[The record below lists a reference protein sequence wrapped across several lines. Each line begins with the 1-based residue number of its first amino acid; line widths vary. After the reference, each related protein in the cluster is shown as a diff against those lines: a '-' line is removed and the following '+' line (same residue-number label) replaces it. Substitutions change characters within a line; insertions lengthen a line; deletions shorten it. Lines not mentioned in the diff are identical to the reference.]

1 MLVST
6 VGPFHKL
13 GWVAIRAAVDAGA
26 IYLDSTGE
34 PPFIRSVYEW
44 FGPEA
49 EGTGAA
55 LLTAFG
61 HDYVPGVLAG
71 ALALR
76 DAGPAAERVD
86 VGYFVTGR
94 GRLFS
99 RGTLHSLLGI
109 ALEPGY
115 AFRRGGL
122 RDEPAGARVRTFA
135 VDGRPRPGV
144 SVGASEQFAL
154 PLLAP
159 QLRAVDVYL
168 GWFGRA
174 SGVVHA
180 TSGVTSLVGRVRT
193 ARTAAW
199 ILADYATRRV
209 PAAPAD
215 DGAGRARPCTS
226 SRRRST
232 PTGTLLA
239 RTRLR
244 APEPYAVT
252 ADLLAWG
259 AGRAAEHGVA
269 GVGALDA
276 VAAFGLDEVV
286 KGAAE
291 AGIVVEAV
299 SRRDLGS
306 ARVRRPR
313 RAEPSPVGAIRMPDP
328 TISPL
333 LSLLRRLAIA
343 LGALVLTALIVYFGR
358 DGYRDAYG
366 DRPDQPRRRL
376 LLRHGVGLHHRLRR
390 HRPGQRHRPADHHH
404 RGHAAC
410 G

>member
-1 MLVST
+1 MVARGLRPVLMGRDDAKLAALAERLGGLDTTYADVADRTSLMEQIRGDDVLVST
-6 VGPFHKL
+6 VGPFQKL

-61 HDYVPGVLAG
+61 HEYVPGVLAG

-76 DAGPAAERVD
+76 DAGSGAERVD

-109 ALEPGY
+109 VLEPGF

-122 RDEPAGARVRTFA
+122 RDEPAGTRVRTFA
-135 VDGRPRPGV
+135 VDGRPRSGV
-144 SVGASEQFAL
+144 SVGGSEQFAL

-159 QLRAVDVYL
+159 HLQAVDVYL

-180 TSGVTSLVGRVRT
+180 TSGATALVGRVRT

-209 PAAPAD
+209 PVAPAPEALA
-215 DGAGRARPCTS
+215 GATVHVVAEVFDAAGA
-226 SRRRST
+226 
-232 PTGTLLA
+232 LLA

-244 APEPYAVT
+244 APDPYAVT

-259 AGRAAEHGVA
+259 AGRAAEHGVM

-291 AGIVVEAV
+291 AGIVVEA
-299 SRRDLGS
+299 
-306 ARVRRPR
+306 
-313 RAEPSPVGAIRMPDP
+313 
-328 TISPL
+328 
-333 LSLLRRLAIA
+333 
-343 LGALVLTALIVYFGR
+343 
-358 DGYRDAYG
+358 
-366 DRPDQPRRRL
+366 
-376 LLRHGVGLHHRLRR
+376 
-390 HRPGQRHRPADHHH
+390 
-404 RGHAAC
+404 
-410 G
+410 

>member
-122 RDEPAGARVRTFA
+122 RDEPAGTRMRTFA
-135 VDGRPRPGV
+135 VDGRPRPGL

-168 GWFGRA
+168 GWLAGLGGGAR
-174 SGVVHA
+174 H
-180 TSGVTSLVGRVRT
+180 VR
-193 ARTAAW
+193 
-199 ILADYATRRV
+199 
-209 PAAPAD
+209 D
-215 DGAGRARPCTS
+215 DVAGRTGPHRAHRGLDPGRLRDPARARRPRRARRWPGRPCTS
-226 SRRRST
+226 SPRPST
-232 PTGTLLA
+232 PRAPLLA

-244 APEPYAVT
+244 APEPYALT
-252 ADLLAWG
+252 AELLAWG

-291 AGIVVEAV
+291 AGIVVE
-299 SRRDLGS
+299 G
-306 ARVRRPR
+306 
-313 RAEPSPVGAIRMPDP
+313 
-328 TISPL
+328 
-333 LSLLRRLAIA
+333 
-343 LGALVLTALIVYFGR
+343 
-358 DGYRDAYG
+358 
-366 DRPDQPRRRL
+366 
-376 LLRHGVGLHHRLRR
+376 
-390 HRPGQRHRPADHHH
+390 
-404 RGHAAC
+404 
-410 G
+410 

>member
-1 MLVST
+1 VLFGASGYTGGRVAAAMVARGLRPVLMGRDDAKLAALAERLGGLDTTYADVADRTSLMEQIRADDVLVST

-26 IYLDSTGE
+26 TYLDSAGE
-34 PPFIRSVYEW
+34 APFIRSVYEW

-61 HDYVPGVLAG
+61 HHNVPGVLAG

-86 VGYFVTGR
+86 VGYFGTGR
-94 GRLFS
+94 GRLLS
-99 RGTLHSLLGI
+99 RGALHSLVGI
-109 ALEPGY
+109 AFEPGH

-122 RDEPAGARVRTFA
+122 RDEPAGARRRTFA
-135 VDGRPRPGV
+135 VDGRPRLGL

-159 QLRAVDVYL
+159 QLRAVDVYR
-168 GWFGRA
+168 GQA
-174 SGVVHA
+174 SGVVRA
-180 TSGVTSLVGRVRT
+180 TSGITSLVGRLRT

-209 PAAPAD
+209 PAAPAEAALT
-215 DGAGRARPCTS
+215 GATVHVVAEAFDAADAV
-226 SRRRST
+226 
-232 PTGTLLA
+232 LA
-239 RTRLR
+239 RTRLQ
-244 APEPYAVT
+244 APEPYALT
-252 ADLLAWG
+252 AELLAWG

-276 VAAFGLDEVV
+276 VAAFGLDELE

-291 AGIVVEAV
+291 AGVVVE
-299 SRRDLGS
+299 G
-306 ARVRRPR
+306 
-313 RAEPSPVGAIRMPDP
+313 
-328 TISPL
+328 
-333 LSLLRRLAIA
+333 
-343 LGALVLTALIVYFGR
+343 
-358 DGYRDAYG
+358 
-366 DRPDQPRRRL
+366 
-376 LLRHGVGLHHRLRR
+376 
-390 HRPGQRHRPADHHH
+390 
-404 RGHAAC
+404 
-410 G
+410 

>member
-1 MLVST
+1 MRRIVLFGASGYTGGRVAAAMVARGLRPVLLGRDPAKLSALAERLGGLDTAYADAYDRTSVIEVVEPGDVLVST
-6 VGPFHKL
+6 VGPFHKI
-13 GWVAIRAAVDAGA
+13 GWVAVGAALDAGA
-26 IYLDSTGE
+26 IYLDSAGE

-44 FGPEA
+44 FGPDA

-76 DAGPAAERVD
+76 DAGPAVDRVD

-115 AFRRGGL
+115 AFRRGAV
-122 RDEPAGARVRTFA
+122 RAEPTGARMRTFA

-144 SVGASEQFAL
+144 SIGASEQFAL
-154 PLLAP
+154 PRLAP
-159 QLRAVDVYL
+159 QLQTVDVYL
-168 GWFGRA
+168 GWFGGA
-174 SGVVHA
+174 SGMLHA
-180 TSGVTSLVGRVRT
+180 ASGVTSLLRRVRG
-193 ARTAAW
+193 ARLATGL
-199 ILADYATRRV
+199 LADYATRPV

-215 DGAGRARPCTS
+215 DALAGATVHVVAEAFDAA
-226 SRRRST
+226 
-232 PTGTLLA
+232 GTLLA

-244 APEPYAVT
+244 APEAYGIT
-252 ADLLAWG
+252 AELLAWG

-276 VAAFGLDEVV
+276 VSAFGLDEVM

-291 AGIVVEAV
+291 AGIVVED
-299 SRRDLGS
+299 S
-306 ARVRRPR
+306 
-313 RAEPSPVGAIRMPDP
+313 
-328 TISPL
+328 
-333 LSLLRRLAIA
+333 
-343 LGALVLTALIVYFGR
+343 
-358 DGYRDAYG
+358 
-366 DRPDQPRRRL
+366 
-376 LLRHGVGLHHRLRR
+376 
-390 HRPGQRHRPADHHH
+390 
-404 RGHAAC
+404 
-410 G
+410 

>member
-1 MLVST
+1 VLFGASGYTGGRVAAAMVARGLRPVLLGRDDAKLAALGARLGRLPTAYADVADRTSVMEQIRPDDVLVST

-34 PPFIRSVYEW
+34 PTFVRSVYEW

-76 DAGPAAERVD
+76 DAGPTAERVD

-99 RGTLHSLLGI
+99 RGTLHTLLGI
-109 ALEPGY
+109 AFEPGY

-122 RDEPAGARVRTFA
+122 RDEPAGTRMRTFA
-135 VDGRPRPGV
+135 VEGRPRPGL
-144 SVGASEQFAL
+144 SIGASEQFAL

-159 QLRAVDVYL
+159 QLQAVNVYL

-174 SGVVHA
+174 TGVLRA
-180 TSGVTSLVGRVRT
+180 TSGITSLVGRVRT

-199 ILADYATRRV
+199 ILAELATRRV
-209 PAAPAD
+209 PVAPAEEALA
-215 DGAGRARPCTS
+215 GATVHVVAEAFDAA
-226 SRRRST
+226 
-232 PTGTLLA
+232 GTLRA

-244 APEPYAVT
+244 APEAYGLT
-252 ADLLAWG
+252 AELLAWG

-276 VAAFGLDEVV
+276 VAAFGLDELV

-291 AGIVVEAV
+291 AGIVVEA
-299 SRRDLGS
+299 
-306 ARVRRPR
+306 
-313 RAEPSPVGAIRMPDP
+313 
-328 TISPL
+328 
-333 LSLLRRLAIA
+333 
-343 LGALVLTALIVYFGR
+343 
-358 DGYRDAYG
+358 
-366 DRPDQPRRRL
+366 
-376 LLRHGVGLHHRLRR
+376 
-390 HRPGQRHRPADHHH
+390 
-404 RGHAAC
+404 
-410 G
+410 

>member
-1 MLVST
+1 MLFGASGYTGGRVAAAMVARGLRPVLLGRDDAKLAALGAQLGGLPTAYADVADRTSVMEQVRADDVLVST

-26 IYLDSTGE
+26 IYLDSAGE

-86 VGYFVTGR
+86 VGYFVTGG
-94 GRLFS
+94 GRLLS
-99 RGTLHSLLGI
+99 RGTLHTLLGI
-109 ALEPGY
+109 AFEPGH

-122 RDEPAGARVRTFA
+122 CDERTGARTRTFA
-135 VDGRPRPGV
+135 VDGTQRPGL

-154 PLLAP
+154 PRLAP
-159 QLRAVDVYL
+159 QLQEVNVYL
-168 GWFGRA
+168 GPAAGAVRVA
-174 SGVVHA
+174 SGVTA
-180 TSGVTSLVGRVRT
+180 LVGRVRT

-199 ILADYATRRV
+199 ILAGYATRRV
-209 PAAPAD
+209 PVAPAED
-215 DGAGRARPCTS
+215 ALAGAAVHVVAEAFDAAGNLR
-226 SRRRST
+226 
-232 PTGTLLA
+232 A

-244 APEPYAVT
+244 APEAYGLT

-291 AGIVVEAV
+291 AGVVVEA
-299 SRRDLGS
+299 
-306 ARVRRPR
+306 
-313 RAEPSPVGAIRMPDP
+313 
-328 TISPL
+328 
-333 LSLLRRLAIA
+333 
-343 LGALVLTALIVYFGR
+343 
-358 DGYRDAYG
+358 
-366 DRPDQPRRRL
+366 
-376 LLRHGVGLHHRLRR
+376 
-390 HRPGQRHRPADHHH
+390 
-404 RGHAAC
+404 
-410 G
+410 

>member
-1 MLVST
+1 MVARGLRPVLMGRDDAKLAALAERLGGLDTTYADVADRTSLMEQIRADDVLVST

-26 IYLDSTGE
+26 TYLDSAGE

-61 HDYVPGVLAG
+61 HDYVAGVLAG

-94 GRLFS
+94 GRLFTG
-99 RGTLHSLLGI
+99 GTLHSVLGI
-109 ALEPGY
+109 ALEPGF
-115 AFRRGGL
+115 AFRGGGL
-122 RDEPAGARVRTFA
+122 RDEPAGTRARTFA

-144 SVGASEQFAL
+144 SVGGSEQFAL

-159 QLRAVDVYL
+159 QLRAVDVYR
-168 GWFGRA
+168 GQA
-174 SGVVHA
+174 SGVVRA
-180 TSGVTSLVGRVRT
+180 TYGITSLVGRLRT

-199 ILADYATRRV
+199 ILTDYATRRV
-209 PAAPAD
+209 PAAPAEAALAAATVHVVAEAFD
-215 DGAGRARPCTS
+215 AAGTV
-226 SRRRST
+226 
-232 PTGTLLA
+232 LA

-244 APEPYAVT
+244 APEPYALT
-252 ADLLAWG
+252 AELLAWG
-259 AGRAAEHGVA
+259 AGRAAEHRAA

-276 VAAFGLDEVV
+276 VAAFGLDEVE

-291 AGIVVEAV
+291 AGIVVE
-299 SRRDLGS
+299 G
-306 ARVRRPR
+306 
-313 RAEPSPVGAIRMPDP
+313 
-328 TISPL
+328 
-333 LSLLRRLAIA
+333 
-343 LGALVLTALIVYFGR
+343 
-358 DGYRDAYG
+358 
-366 DRPDQPRRRL
+366 
-376 LLRHGVGLHHRLRR
+376 
-390 HRPGQRHRPADHHH
+390 
-404 RGHAAC
+404 
-410 G
+410 

>member
-1 MLVST
+1 MGRNDAKLAALAERLGGLDTTYADVADRTSLMEQIRADDVLVST

-26 IYLDSTGE
+26 IYLDSAGE
-34 PPFIRSVYEW
+34 PPFIRSVHEW

-76 DAGPAAERVD
+76 DAGAAAVRVD

-94 GRLFS
+94 GRLIS
-99 RGTLHSLLGI
+99 RGTLHTLLGI

-122 RDEPAGARVRTFA
+122 RDEPAGTRMRTFA
-135 VDGRPRPGV
+135 VDGMQRPGV

-159 QLRAVDVYL
+159 QLQAVDVYL
-168 GWFGRA
+168 GWFGGA
-174 SGVVHA
+174 SRLLNA
-180 TSGVTSLVGRVRT
+180 TSGVTALVGRVRT

-209 PAAPAD
+209 PAAPAEAALA
-215 DGAGRARPCTS
+215 GASVHVVAEAFDAA
-226 SRRRST
+226 
-232 PTGTLLA
+232 GTVLA

-244 APEPYAVT
+244 APEAYGLT

-259 AGRAAEHGVA
+259 AGRAAEHGVD

-276 VAAFGLDEVV
+276 VAAFGLDEVE

-291 AGIVVEAV
+291 AGIVVE
-299 SRRDLGS
+299 G
-306 ARVRRPR
+306 
-313 RAEPSPVGAIRMPDP
+313 
-328 TISPL
+328 
-333 LSLLRRLAIA
+333 
-343 LGALVLTALIVYFGR
+343 
-358 DGYRDAYG
+358 
-366 DRPDQPRRRL
+366 
-376 LLRHGVGLHHRLRR
+376 
-390 HRPGQRHRPADHHH
+390 
-404 RGHAAC
+404 
-410 G
+410 